1 MKEVEEAMV
10 GEALQSQMCTIAAPD
25 MESSSSARLWMSE
38 EAMVSARITTGSLV
52 AVSLRESDSDGLL
65 EPASDPAKV
74 GSKVL
79 ASLINISSSYFNV
92 DVPTKLKHNTAGG
105 VFAVAEVWPSRKLVR
120 SGVRLSKHLATSLGN
135 PRQGSAIFLNPISVG
150 QTVTKGDTGIPRLKA
165 EVSEC
170 SNLALQWCPPLENIT
185 LPPSPLPPPSPV
197 FKTPTSSNKRKPR
210 TGAGASPFQEKDQ
223 FRNSPSPS
231 PVSKMDSRR
240 LESSP
245 GFSNQEEPR
254 FAIQNV
260 GNIAAVRTFFEGDG
274 SKGMS
279 LVQLFAERWLCGR
292 YLMPGSLVSLPM
304 CGCDCLFVVS
314 HNETLSG
321 VKTHE
326 DSDVEGV
333 LPSSLPIYK
342 VTHKTK
348 IKLVGPPG
356 AKTSSQA
363 EEQQAQSLDVVE
375 NENPTGKI
383 KEEVKYTSLG
393 GLERQI
399 AEIKQIV
406 RFSLLRPELL
416 AGYGLT
422 PHRGI
427 LLYGP
432 PGTGKSTLA
441 RAAACEA
448 GVPLFGINGPDVVS
462 QFYGESEEALRA
474 VFTAAEE
481 AAPSVVV
488 IDEVD
493 AIAPERKDGSEE
505 LSQRMV
511 GALLKLMDEG
521 GNKRVLVIAATN
533 RPDTLDPALRRP
545 GRFDKEVEI
554 GVPTS
559 EGRHE
564 ILKYHLCNMR
574 HSLREGEILE
584 LAASTHGFVGA
595 DLSSLCHEAALA
607 ALRRCIQLKPDL
619 SASLSTLVLPTKS
632 QFNSSMV
639 TSPHDDEN
647 NEVSPKKTNPSN
659 TGICS
664 LCTALESVQLDPAVS
679 QGPEEL
685 DKIKEAALT
694 VNSDDFEVA
703 KTRVRPSA
711 MREVMLEI
719 PKVRWSDIGGMEDVK
734 QHLQEAVIWPQKHG
748 DRLISIGAQPIRGVL
763 LYGPPGCSKTLLAR
777 ACASEAG
784 LNFIAVKGPELFS
797 KWVGESEKAVQSLF
811 ARARAAAPSIVFF
824 DEIDAL
830 AVARSSGDTGGL
842 SVGDRVMSQLLT
854 EMDGLKPSTGVSVI
868 AATNRP
874 DIIDPALLRPGR
886 FDRQLYVGPPDEV
899 SREKIFK
906 IQLRNTPYSP
916 LVKLETLAA
925 RTPSYTGADISA
937 VCRVAA
943 MSALEEDLNAVQVE
957 VRHFERALAEVAPS
971 NPGPSPEFFTKFN
984 RGLFSGDSKGA

>member
-1 MKEVEEAMV
+1 MKEAMV
-10 GEALQSQMCTIAAPD
+10 GAPLQSQVCTVAAPD
-25 MESSSSARLWMSE
+25 LESSSSARLWMSE

-52 AVSLRESDSDGLL
+52 AVSLREPDSDS
-65 EPASDPAKV
+65 PSDPTL
-74 GSKVL
+74 GSKML
-79 ASLINISSSYFNV
+79 ASLINITSSHFNIN
-92 DVPTKLKHNTAGG
+92 PPSALQHNSPGG
-105 VFAVAEVWPSRKLVR
+105 IFALAEVWPSRKLVR

-135 PRQGSAIFLNPISVG
+135 PRQGSFIFLNAISVG
-150 QTVTKGDTGIPRLKA
+150 HTNGDTAIPRLKA
-165 EVSEC
+165 EITEC
-170 SNLALQWCPPLENIT
+170 VHLTLQWCPPLENT
-185 LPPSPLPPPSPV
+185 LLPSLPPPSPV
-197 FKTPTSSNKRKPR
+197 FKTPTSSSKRKAR
-210 TGAGASPFQEKDQ
+210 TGASPKDQ
-223 FRNSPSPS
+223 FRSSPSPS
-231 PVSKMDSRR
+231 PISKMDARR

-245 GFSNQEEPR
+245 GFSSQEEPR
-254 FAIQNV
+254 FVTQNM
-260 GNIAAVRTFFEGDG
+260 GNVAAVRSLFEADKL

-292 YLMPGSLVSLPM
+292 YLMPGSLVSLPI
-304 CGCDCLFVVS
+304 CGCDCLFMV
-314 HNETLSG
+314 ETRSE
-321 VKTHE
+321 THE
-326 DSDVEGV
+326 DSHVED
-333 LPSSLPIYK
+333 SSLPIYK

-348 IKLVGPPG
+348 ITLVGPPG
-356 AKTSSQA
+356 AKSNSQA
-363 EEQQAQSLDVVE
+363 EEKQAQSLAVVE
-375 NENPTGKI
+375 SENPTGKI
-383 KEEVKYTSLG
+383 VEEVKYTSLG

-399 AEIKQIV
+399 EEIKQIV

-448 GVPLFGINGPDVVS
+448 GVPLFAINGPDVVS

-505 LSQRMV
+505 LAQRMV

-533 RPDTLDPALRRP
+533 RPDTIDPALRRP

-559 EGRHE
+559 KGRHD
-564 ILKYHLCNMR
+564 ILKYLLCSMKHN
-574 HSLREGEILE
+574 LQEGEILE
-584 LAASTHGFVGA
+584 LAAGTHGFVGA

-607 ALRRCIQLKPDL
+607 ALRRSMQLKPDP
-619 SASLSTLVLPTKS
+619 SASSPTKAQS
-632 QFNSSMV
+632 ISSMV
-639 TSPHDDEN
+639 TSPRDNEN
-647 NEVSPKKTNPSN
+647 NEVSPKRVNPSAS
-659 TGICS
+659 GIGS
-664 LCTALESVQLDPAVS
+664 LCTALESVQLDSEVS
-679 QGPEEL
+679 QGPEDL
-685 DKIKEAALT
+685 DKIREAALT
-694 VNSDDFEVA
+694 VNLDDFKVA

-719 PKVRWSDIGGMEDVK
+719 PEVRWSDIGGMEDVK
-734 QHLQEAVIWPQKHG
+734 QQLQEAVIWPQKHG
-748 DRLISIGAQPIRGVL
+748 DRLTSIGAQPIRGVL

-811 ARARAAAPSIVFF
+811 ARARIAAPSIVFF

-886 FDRQLYVGPPDEV
+886 FDRQLYVGPPDEA

-943 MSALEEDLNAVQVE
+943 MSALEEDLNAIHVE
-957 VRHFERALAEVAPS
+957 VRHFEKALAEVAPS
-971 NPGPSPEFFTKFN
+971 NPGPSPEFFIKFN